1 MMRRRAETMM
11 LVDMGKQLASQ
22 TSETKFTQRKSRKWN
37 QNRSAENYTKLTK
50 RAGNARPKERAGKRA
65 SLLKLWKAKHC
76 I

>member
-50 RAGNARPKERAGKRA
+50 RAGN
-65 SLLKLWKAKHC
+65 
-76 I
+76 